1 MASRESTHVDAIN
14 DVMEMLQLMNS
25 LKVSLRGTRTL
36 DEMKQRVKMKLK
48 SSEKKSSWM
57 AKEVRI
63 NRPE

>member
-1 MASRESTHVDAIN
+1 MASRESTDVDAIN